1 MRFVAAGGAP
11 LEQLEP
17 GFAQLDQNL
26 PQGFRY
32 TAWSYTDRPTAAAL
46 RGSPPD
52 YPVELTTEGLL
63 DTGAGVAAPPFGSP
77 NRAAH
82 VLASAAREEDHY
94 LPLARLAEDEAGD
107 ARTPYDAVETLERW
121 FVSSGNFH
129 YSNKPPVVGRPLV
142 GFVTRTRAGYCQ
154 YFAGAMALMLRYL
167 GIPARVAVG
176 FAGGTYDP
184 KQHVWNISDREAHA
198 WVEVWFKGYGWL
210 PFDPTPAAPGAAPRQ
225 TLAGAPT
232 AGGVG
237 GAGGRGSPVF
247 PAGGSGGAARGTTPA
262 EQKLNSFNGFAPGSG
277 QHSTPVPAV
286 GVGSGSTDRS
296 RPVLLL
302 LAGLAALVG
311 AIALTK
317 VVFRLTR
324 SARRD
329 PRAVAAACRQELT
342 AFLVD
347 QRVETPRSA
356 TLGELGDLVRR
367 NFAVQPE
374 AFVAAATAAR
384 FGPPEEAAA
393 AALTAKRE
401 LRALL
406 EIARRSLSWRDRARG
421 LLSLRS
427 LTRPVA
433 VGAATSLGSGI
444 G

>member
-1 MRFVAAGGAP
+1 
-11 LEQLEP
+11 
-17 GFAQLDQNL
+17 
-26 PQGFRY
+26 
-32 TAWSYTDRPTAAAL
+32 
-46 RGSPPD
+46 
-52 YPVELTTEGLL
+52 
-63 DTGAGVAAPPFGSP
+63 
-77 NRAAH
+77 
-82 VLASAAREEDHY
+82 
-94 LPLARLAEDEAGD
+94 
-107 ARTPYDAVETLERW
+107 
-121 FVSSGNFH
+121 
-129 YSNKPPVVGRPLV
+129 
-142 GFVTRTRAGYCQ
+142 
-154 YFAGAMALMLRYL
+154 
-167 GIPARVAVG
+167 
-176 FAGGTYDP
+176 
-184 KQHVWNISDREAHA
+184 
-198 WVEVWFKGYGWL
+198 
-210 PFDPTPAAPGAAPRQ
+210 
-225 TLAGAPT
+225 
-232 AGGVG
+232 
-237 GAGGRGSPVF
+237 
-247 PAGGSGGAARGTTPA
+247 
-262 EQKLNSFNGFAPGSG
+262 
-277 QHSTPVPAV
+277 V
-286 GVGSGSTDRS
+286 GVGSGRTDRG

-311 AIALTK
+311 TIVLTK
-317 VVFRLTR
+317 LVFRLTR

-329 PRAVAAACRQELT
+329 PRGVAAACRQELT

-356 TLGELGDLVRR
+356 TLGELGALVRR

>member
-11 LEQLEP
+11 LEQFEP

-46 RGSPPD
+46 RGSPPN
-52 YPVELTTEGLL
+52 YPAQLTAEGLL
-63 DTGAGVAAPPFGSP
+63 DIGAGVAAPPFGSP
-77 NRAAH
+77 NRAAQ
-82 VLASAAREEDHY
+82 VLSSAAREEDQY
-94 LPLARLAEDEAGD
+94 LPLARLAEKEAGD
-107 ARTPYDAVETLERW
+107 ARTPYDAVEKLEQW
-121 FVSSGNFH
+121 FVSSGTFH
-129 YSNKPPVVGRPLV
+129 YSNQPPVVGRPLV
-142 GFVTRTRAGYCQ
+142 GFVTRTHAGYCQ

-184 KQHVWNISDREAHA
+184 KQHVWNVTDREAHA

-210 PFDPTPAAPGAAPRQ
+210 PFDPTPGAPGAAPRQ
-225 TLAGAPT
+225 TLAGVPA
-232 AGGVG
+232 VG
-237 GAGGRGSPVF
+237 RAGGRGSF
-247 PAGGSGGAARGTTPA
+247 SSAAGGSGGAARGKTPA
-262 EQKLNSFNGFAPGSG
+262 EQKLNTFNGFAPGSG
-277 QHSTPVPAV
+277 QHSTAAPAV

-302 LAGLAALVG
+302 LVGLAALVG
-311 AIALTK
+311 AIVLTK

-329 PRAVAAACRQELT
+329 PRGVAAACRQELT

-356 TLGELGDLVRR
+356 TLGELGALVRR
-367 NFAVQPE
+367 NFAVKPE

-427 LTRPVA
+427 LTRPVV